1 MDIKETIDDIKA
13 FVEDKIGDMDLMDK
27 LEGLKD
33 KLGDIDLKDKLED
46 LKEKVNDADLKEKLE
61 DSYRENYRLLTTD
74 RMLQT
79 FMVCVFA
86 LLIAVIL
93 WCRFSSGFG
102 DAEEY

>member
-1 MDIKETIDDIKA
+1 M
-13 FVEDKIGDMDLMDK
+13 
-27 LEGLKD
+27 
-33 KLGDIDLKDKLED
+33 D
-46 LKEKVNDADLKEKLE
+46 LKEILE

-79 FMVCVFA
+79 FMVCVFT